1 MIRFTW
7 LIRKLQEKIRDLLDI
22 VWFRVLLAIIIA
34 YLLMLT
40 FSHIE
45 QWNKQQSVCQTQD
58 SLWRCFYKQ
67 GLSVIELNNIEAF
80 SILAAA
86 TLFLLESRERR
97 RNTIYEAWQVIEALL
112 NRGIISLN
120 FQRFIN
126 GLKS

>member
-1 MIRFTW
+1 M
-7 LIRKLQEKIRDLLDI
+7 LI
-22 VWFRVLLAIIIA
+22 
-34 YLLMLT
+34 LT

-58 SLWRCFYKQ
+58 SLWHCFYKQ

-126 GLKS
+126 GFKG